1 MSETTKKL
9 ISAHPLFA
17 DLDPQHIHT
26 LAEFSD
32 ERAIPAGQ
40 NLFSQNQPAKSF
52 YMIIS
57 GRVVVETPA
66 IYGPTLTLQELSSG
80 ILGWSWMI
88 PPYRWHFQARAE
100 VDSTVVEFDGTKL
113 LELCESDPAFGY
125 QLLKRFA
132 ALMGERLESARSSMI
147 DAWNPSGFA

>member
-1 MSETTKKL
+1 VSETTKKL

-32 ERAIPAGQ
+32 ERAIPAVQ

>member
-1 MSETTKKL
+1 VSETTKKL

>member
-32 ERAIPAGQ
+32 ERAIPAVQ